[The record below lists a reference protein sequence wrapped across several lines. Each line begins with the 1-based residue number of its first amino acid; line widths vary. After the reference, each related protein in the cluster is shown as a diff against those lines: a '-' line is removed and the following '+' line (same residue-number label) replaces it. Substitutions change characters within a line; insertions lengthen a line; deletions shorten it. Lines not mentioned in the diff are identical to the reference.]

1 MSVSVERDIKEK
13 FSHFAKSI
21 GSNPT
26 NLLNM
31 FMVETI
37 NKWEIRFKRNY
48 LEMEFEDFS
57 QEQSDALIGKWEAT
71 YSEIFNTLDAQLW
84 K

>member
-1 MSVSVERDIKEK
+1 MKATMSVSVEKDIKDQ
-13 FSHFAKSI
+13 FSNFAKSI

-37 NKWEIRFKRNY
+37 NTGEIRFKRNY
-48 LEMEFEDFS
+48 LEMEFDSFS
-57 QEQSDALIGKWEAT
+57 QQ
-71 YSEIFNTLDAQLW
+71 Q
-84 K
+84 

>member
-1 MSVSVERDIKEK
+1 MKTTMSVSVEKDIKDQ
-13 FSHFAKSI
+13 FLNFAKSI

-37 NKWEIRFKRNY
+37 NKGEIQFKRNY
-48 LEMEFEDFS
+48 LEMEFDSFS
-57 QEQSDALIGKWEAT
+57 QKQ
-71 YSEIFNTLDAQLW
+71 
-84 K
+84 

>member
-1 MSVSVERDIKEK
+1 MKATMSVSVERDIKEK

-37 NKWEIRFKRNY
+37 NK
-48 LEMEFEDFS
+48 
-57 QEQSDALIGKWEAT
+57 
-71 YSEIFNTLDAQLW
+71 
-84 K
+84 